1 MIIGLI
7 PARLNSQRIP
17 GKPLVKIDGLPI
29 IIHVMKRAMLC
40 KQLDKVIVC
49 ADDKLIFNEVK
60 KFGGNCILTS
70 KKHKN
75 GTERICEVAKK
86 IKSEIIVDI
95 QCDEVF
101 LNPMHLDKVVNYHK
115 KNKKIDIIIPHS
127 NVRRFNDKNIVK
139 IVSNQ
144 MQKILYL
151 SRADIPFY
159 FREKQKSLKKHLDF
173 ISFKRT
179 SLIKY
184 CNLKKTPNEKKE
196 GIELMRALD
205 NNFNVGTIKIKTNSF
220 SINTKKDLTLA
231 KKIMKKNNLRKKY

>member
-127 NVRRFNDKNIVK
+127 NVRKFNNKNIVK

-159 FREKQKSLKKHLDF
+159 FREKKKPLKKH
-173 ISFKRT
+173 
-179 SLIKY
+179 
-184 CNLKKTPNEKKE
+184 
-196 GIELMRALD
+196 
-205 NNFNVGTIKIKTNSF
+205 
-220 SINTKKDLTLA
+220 
-231 KKIMKKNNLRKKY
+231 

>member
-173 ISFKRT
+173 IPFKRT

>member
-127 NVRRFNDKNIVK
+127 NVRKFNDKNIVK

-159 FREKQKSLKKHLDF
+159 FREKKKSLKKHLDF

-205 NNFNVGTIKIKTNSF
+205 NNLNVGTIKIKTNSF